1 MSDSGALIIVVVR
14 HNEPRSNTYILG
26 DFAEVVAR
34 KMLRSINTIGAENKI
49 INRLWPEGSLSLF

>member
-34 KMLRSINTIGAENKI
+34 KMLRSINTIGAENK
-49 INRLWPEGSLSLF
+49 